1 MLNVKSNKNLKKKI
15 KKLTYIK
22 YTYVIFSI

>member
-1 MLNVKSNKNLKKKI
+1 MLNVKSNKNLKKKF

-22 YTYVIFSI
+22 HTYVIFSI